1 MTRSVQSSFDLT
13 GKTALITGGS
23 RGFGRQMA
31 QALGLAG
38 ARVMLCARH
47 PDALEAATAD
57 LQAAGIDTR
66 WVAAD
71 CAVAADLQQLVAQTL
86 QRMGDIDIL
95 LNCAGVSA
103 GAAAAPDQPDEPQAH
118 WDRVMN
124 LNLRGYFLLSELV
137 ARHSMMGRRSGC
149 ILHVAPA
156 GVASQRAGLGL
167 LACHTAQA
175 ALAGLTRALA
185 GEWGQHNITVNAICP
200 GFDASQTPA
209 TLPPR
214 PLCQHENESLN
225 GIALLLASDA
235 GQSITG
241 QWLALDADTHTRST
255 SRSS

>member
-31 QALGLAG
+31 LALGLVG

-103 GAAAAPDQPDEPQAH
+103 GAAAAPDEPQAH

-137 ARHSMMGRRSGC
+137 ARHSMMGRRRGC

-156 GVASQRAGLGL
+156 GVASQHAGLGL

-200 GFDASQTPA
+200 GFDTSQASAAQPT
-209 TLPPR
+209 R
-214 PLCQHENESLN
+214 QQRQHGDESLN

-241 QWLALDADTHTRST
+241 QWLALDADTHTRAT

>member
-31 QALGLAG
+31 LALGQAG
-38 ARVMLCARH
+38 ARIMLCARH

-66 WVAAD
+66 WLAAD
-71 CAVAADLQQLVAQTL
+71 CAIAADLQQLVAQTL

-103 GAAAAPDQPDEPQAH
+103 GAAAAPDEPHTH

-137 ARHSMMGRRSGC
+137 ARHSMMGRRRGR
-149 ILHVAPA
+149 ILHVAPVGA
-156 GVASQRAGLGL
+156 ASLRIGLGL

-200 GFDASQTPA
+200 GFDTSQASAAQPT
-209 TLPPR
+209 R
-214 PLCQHENESLN
+214 QQRQHGDESLN

-241 QWLALDADTHTRST
+241 QWLALDADTHTRAT